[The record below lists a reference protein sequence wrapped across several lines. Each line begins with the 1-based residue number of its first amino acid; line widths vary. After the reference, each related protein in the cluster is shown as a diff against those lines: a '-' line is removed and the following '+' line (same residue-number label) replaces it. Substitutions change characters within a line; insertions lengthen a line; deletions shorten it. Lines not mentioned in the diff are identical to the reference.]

1 MKFLFLSLVFVV
13 QVHAARDDFSANINS
28 AENEKLGMSSRWSA
42 LIKAAKVAKLEQVD
56 HPEKLEQI
64 RKFSESKEWYMR
76 NASLVALNKISPL
89 IAMREAKKLIYDKSL
104 VVRSAAV
111 EIISTNL
118 SEENKTILASEM
130 TKAYNFHKTSSLWI
144 RKQIVE
150 KMSLAASLSD
160 RDFFIK
166 GLFDS
171 DSEIA
176 HMSARILSKITGET
190 IQGTRVVEKW
200 QALVKQNK
208 WL

>member
-1 MKFLFLSLVFVV
+1 MRFILISLFFVV
-13 QVHAARDDFSANINS
+13 QGYADVDEFTTNINS
-28 AENEKLGMSSRWSA
+28 AANNKLGMSSRWGA
-42 LIKAAKVAKLEQVD
+42 LIKAAKVASVD
-56 HPEKLEQI
+56 HHEHPKQLDQI
-64 RKFSESKEWYMR
+64 RKFSDSKEWFMR
-76 NASLVALNKISPL
+76 NASLVALSKISPEV
-89 IAMREAKKLIYDKSL
+89 AMTEAKKLLYDKSL

-118 SEENKTILASEM
+118 SKENKTILASEM
-130 TKAYNFHKTSSLWI
+130 TKTYNFHKTSSLWI

-166 GLFDS
+166 RLFDT

-176 HMSARILSKITGET
+176 HMSARILTKITGET
-190 IQGTRVVEKW
+190 IEGSRVVEKW